1 MNNRMQTESKMVL
14 LLSCY
19 DFYQGEWFF
28 IWKGRKYIF
37 ELIILKNKKL
47 ELIVIN
53 REMRTEKEVDGREYI
68 LIS

>member
-1 MNNRMQTESKMVL
+1 MFINNRMQTESKTVP

-37 ELIILKNKKL
+37 KLLIVKKL
-47 ELIVIN
+47 ELIIIN
-53 REMRTEKEVDGREYI
+53 TEVRTEKEVEGRE
-68 LIS
+68 